1 MTSQPRRLRSDHAH
15 LTQVYD
21 DKIVESFA
29 ASCEGMAH
37 FAGTGPAGSR
47 CVNCRHW
54 GRGTSGRNRPCEK
67 FIALTGIASK
77 LVPETARACR
87 YFRPLSHKES
97 EYE

>member
-1 MTSQPRRLRSDHAH
+1 MTSQPRRFRSDHSH

-21 DKIVESFA
+21 DDLVKSFG
-29 ASCEGMAH
+29 ASFEGMAH
-37 FAGTGPAGSR
+37 FASTGPAGSR

-54 GRGTSGRNRPCEK
+54 GRGTGGRNRPCEK
-67 FIALTGIASK
+67 FAALTGITTK

-87 YFRPLSHKES
+87 YFCALSHKEF